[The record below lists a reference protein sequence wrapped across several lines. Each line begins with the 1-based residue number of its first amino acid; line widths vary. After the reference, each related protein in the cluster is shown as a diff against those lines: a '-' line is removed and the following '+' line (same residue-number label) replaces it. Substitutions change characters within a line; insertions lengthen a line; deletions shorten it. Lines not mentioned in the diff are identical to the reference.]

1 VLNDK
6 HHNQWT
12 TLQQV
17 SLHLQVLTA
26 LAVVHLR
33 PPFFWD
39 GAGAL
44 GTGRHAQL
52 LIGHVDFEDEITKL
66 SRNVG
71 DQSHG
76 DAAPHPTRTGDLVLP
91 PHLMIFLHF
100 SPFFSPFFPL
110 SFPYYPF
117 PFVSY
122 LPFPPSLFVIS
133 FSILSAFL

>member
-1 VLNDK
+1 MLNGK
-6 HHNQWT
+6 HHNHWT

-17 SLHLQVLTA
+17 SLHLQVFTA
-26 LAVVHLR
+26 LTVVHLR

-44 GTGRHAQL
+44 GTGRHVQL
-52 LIGHVDFEDEITKL
+52 LIGHVDFEDETTKL

-71 DQSHG
+71 DQSRG

-91 PHLMIFLHF
+91 QHLIIFLHF
-100 SPFFSPFFPL
+100 PPFCTHFFPSPFLIIL
-110 SFPYYPF
+110 SL
-117 PFVSY
+117 SY
-122 LPFPPSLFVIS
+122 STFLSLFVIS